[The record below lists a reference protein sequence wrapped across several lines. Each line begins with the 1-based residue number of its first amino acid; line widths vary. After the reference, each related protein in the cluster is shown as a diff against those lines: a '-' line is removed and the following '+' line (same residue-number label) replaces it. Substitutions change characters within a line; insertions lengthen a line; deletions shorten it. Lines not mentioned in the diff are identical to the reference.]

1 MFTENNSTAQAVIQI
16 ASPLAMILTLL
27 VAISSASLGAFVSWW
42 ANSRAMRRAKD
53 ELSQVRTVRQSA
65 LTVRQQA
72 LQERERAA
80 RELQS
85 RTRENEK
92 TQSEVQ
98 ILRHQLSQAQTA
110 LRASESQRIEHITTI
125 TALNAQL
132 KEYRAR
138 ASESHNVVASLQAT
152 FTELSHHLQ
161 QQNVR
166 MTETGLRTN
175 GAPLQLPAS
184 TGTPQRTQSLSPTAA
199 EQPHAQFQTSSE
211 NVADLENQLLAMLEE
226 LKR

>member
-138 ASESHNVVASLQAT
+138 QRITQCRRQPAGHFHRT
-152 FTELSHHLQ
+152 FTSFATAKRAHDRNRSAHQ
-161 QQNVR
+161 WR
-166 MTETGLRTN
+166 
-175 GAPLQLPAS
+175 
-184 TGTPQRTQSLSPTAA
+184 TAA
-199 EQPHAQFQTSSE
+199 TPRFHRHTTAHAI
-211 NVADLENQLLAMLEE
+211 ALAHRCRAATCPIPNLF
-226 LKR
+226 